1 MNSVLASLETTL
13 TQALDGLDAAQTQL
27 RPRASGAG
35 TFSEKWSIQQIVE
48 HLLLT
53 YKSTCGAIQHR
64 LDKGKPTDA
73 RATPQQR
80 VFQFFLINLG
90 IFPEG
95 RPAPPMVTPGPHSKP
110 LSGQQLIASVHEDLV
125 TLDPIFDQAEKTF
138 GHQRATTHQIL
149 GPLNIAQWR
158 RFHLIHTRHH
168 ARQIRAIRRQHG
180 L

>member
-1 MNSVLASLETTL
+1 MNSVLATLETTL
-13 TQALDGLDAAQTQL
+13 SQALDSLDAAQTQL

-35 TFSEKWSIQQIVE
+35 TPSEKWSIQQIVE

-53 YKSTCGAIQHR
+53 YQSTRGAIQHR
-64 LDKGKPTDA
+64 LDKGRPTDT
-73 RATPQQR
+73 RATRQQR
-80 VFQFFLINLG
+80 IFQFVLITLG
-90 IFPEG
+90 HFPEG
-95 RPAPPMVTPGPHSKP
+95 RPAPPMVTPGPDSKP
-110 LSGQQLIASVHEDLV
+110 LSSQQLIASVHEHLV

-138 GHQRATTHQIL
+138 GDQRATTHQIL
-149 GPLNIAQWR
+149 GPLSIAQWR